1 MLVRESRTG
10 SANDAFGRQVRPHYC
25 GGGIG
30 GRDDG
35 GAVSDRDE
43 GGGTVD
49 LCPGAAGGCGGG
61 SGIFISISTTADS
74 SLAISRVVWS

>member
-1 MLVRESRTG
+1 MLVRESSTG
-10 SANDAFGRQVRPHYC
+10 SANDAFGGQVRPHYC
-25 GGGIG
+25 CGGI

-35 GAVSDRDE
+35 GAVGDRDE

-49 LCPGAAGGCGGG
+49 LCPAVAGGCGGG